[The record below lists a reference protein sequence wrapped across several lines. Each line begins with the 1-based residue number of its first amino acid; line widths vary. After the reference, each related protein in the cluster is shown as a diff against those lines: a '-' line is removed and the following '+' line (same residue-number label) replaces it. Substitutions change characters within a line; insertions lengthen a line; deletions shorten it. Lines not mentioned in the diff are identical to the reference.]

1 MNYDELKQFFMI
13 AYMKEKQEFVNLSE
27 GPLLILTNCD
37 KTSARFYG
45 LFLNSFSFQS
55 RFMKKIFL
63 PLLMAFVL
71 PMSFSCSSMR
81 FGNYTLNE
89 ADAAAAIRQM
99 LEIGTKEG
107 SFTGAFSKETVM
119 ATLCPE
125 SLRKTLNTLNQLGL
139 TNEIDRFTTTLGT
152 AAEKTATA
160 SVPIFVSGINNMKFT
175 DAMRIIKSGGT
186 SATAYLRS
194 SIGDSLRRSIT
205 PVMRTALDEY
215 KLNEQW
221 EKIIKPAQALVGN
234 KLNLDL
240 ANLMAGMV
248 SEKMFQQIEEKEKQ
262 VRANASARTTT
273 LLQKVF
279 SKNWN

>member
-1 MNYDELKQFFMI
+1 MQGF
-13 AYMKEKQEFVNLSE
+13 AV
-27 GPLLILTNCD
+27 CW
-37 KTSARFYG
+37 FYP
-45 LFLNSFSFQS
+45 FNQTC
-55 RFMKKIFL
+55 MKKIVL
-63 PLLMAFVL
+63 PLLFAFVL
-71 PMSFSCSSMR
+71 PAAFSCSSMR
-81 FGNYTLNE
+81 FGSYRLNE
-89 ADAAAAIRQM
+89 ADAAAAIRQL
-99 LEIGTKEG
+99 LEIGTKES

-119 ATLCPE
+119 ATLFPE

-186 SATAYLRS
+186 AATDYLRS
-194 SIGDSLRRSIT
+194 SIGDTLRRSIT
-205 PVMRTALDEY
+205 PVMRNALDEY

-240 ANLMAGMV
+240 ANLMSGLV

-279 SKNWN
+279 SRDWNAPA